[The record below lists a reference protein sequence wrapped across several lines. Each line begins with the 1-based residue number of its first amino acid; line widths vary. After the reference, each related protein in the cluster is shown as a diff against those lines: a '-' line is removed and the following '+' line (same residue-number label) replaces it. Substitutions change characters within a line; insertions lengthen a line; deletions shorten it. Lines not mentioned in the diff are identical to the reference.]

1 MDFYAFTSTIV
12 IPRII
17 IFVSMDLVQ
26 KCVSLVTVGD
36 IIEQFIY
43 LVVIEGLNMVNQGFR
58 SCLSTSYQVIRR
70 SVLPLFFI
78 ADVTCSNFP
87 ILRKGNFA

>member
-12 IPRII
+12 IHRIL
-17 IFVSMDLVQ
+17 IFVSTDLIQ
-26 KCVSLVTVGD
+26 KCVSLVTVRD

-58 SCLSTSYQVIRR
+58 SCLSSLHLI
-70 SVLPLFFI
+70 
-78 ADVTCSNFP
+78 
-87 ILRKGNFA
+87 K